1 MYKFVSTSGF
11 KWIDPKESDL
21 NKYTSHRS
29 KGCVLEVGLDCLKKI
44 HQLNNDYPWA
54 PDRIEI
60 KIEMLSNC

>member
-44 HQLNNDYPWA
+44 HQLNNNYP
-54 PDRIEI
+54 
-60 KIEMLSNC
+60 